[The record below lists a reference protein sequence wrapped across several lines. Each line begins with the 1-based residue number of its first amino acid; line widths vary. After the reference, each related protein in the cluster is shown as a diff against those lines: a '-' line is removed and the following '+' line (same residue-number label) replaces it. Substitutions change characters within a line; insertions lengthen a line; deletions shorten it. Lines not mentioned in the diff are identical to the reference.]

1 MARWLGILIRTLRS
15 TVRTHRELALENLA
29 LRQQLAAWKAREP
42 RPRLTEMDWIFW
54 VFLFRLWTGWR
65 HSLQV
70 VRPET
75 VVGWHRQG
83 FRRYWAWKSRR
94 QSGRPMISTEL
105 RDLIRRMSRANPLW
119 GAPRIHGELLKL
131 GLTVSQATVSKYMRR
146 PRRPPSQVWRT
157 FLKNHAKDLI
167 ALDFFTV
174 PTATFRVLFVLVV
187 LSHGRRRLRHFN
199 ITEHPTAEW
208 TARQLIEGC
217 GQDESPRHMIRD
229 RDQVYGERFSRQ
241 AKMLDIRETVIAPRS
256 PWQNAYAERVIGSI
270 RRECLDHIVV
280 IGERHLRGIL
290 SNYVDYYN
298 ETRTHLALAKDAP
311 EPRSAQAP
319 SQGRVVEVPR
329 VGGLHHEYRRRA
341 A

>member
-1 MARWLGILIRTLRS
+1 MWK
-15 TVRTHRELALENLA
+15 VR
-29 LRQQLAAWKAREP
+29 QP
-42 RPRLTEMDWIFW
+42 RPQLTATDRLFW
-54 VFLFRLWTGWR
+54 VVLSRLWKNWR
-65 HSLQV
+65 SSLQV

-75 VVGWHRQG
+75 VVRWHRQG
-83 FRRYWAWKSRR
+83 FRRYWAWKSRHR
-94 QSGRPMISTEL
+94 RGRPAIGTEV

-131 GLTVSQATVSKYMRR
+131 GLTVSQATVSKYMLR
-146 PRRPPSQVWRT
+146 PRRAPSQTWRA
-157 FLKNHAKDLI
+157 FLKNHAQDLI

-208 TARQLIEGC
+208 TGRQLIEAC
-217 GQDESPRHMIRD
+217 GLEDSPRYLIRD

-241 AKMLDIRETVIAPRS
+241 ARMLDIRETVTAPRS

-329 VGGLHHEYRRRA
+329 VGGLISGRHRVVGVEVGEIHNEDTRLLQP
-341 A
+341 

>member
-1 MARWLGILIRTLRS
+1 MARWLAILVRTLRS
-15 TVRTHRELALENLA
+15 TIRTQRELALENLA
-29 LRQQLAAWKAREP
+29 LRQQLAGWKARQP
-42 RPRLTEMDWIFW
+42 RPQLTATDRLFW
-54 VFLFRLWTGWR
+54 VVLSRLWKNWR
-65 HSLQV
+65 SSLQV

-75 VVGWHRQG
+75 VVRWHRQG
-83 FRRYWAWKSRR
+83 FRRYWAWKSRHR
-94 QSGRPMISTEL
+94 RGRPAIGREL

-131 GLTVSQATVSKYMRR
+131 GLTVSQATVSKYMPRQ
-146 PRRPPSQVWRT
+146 RRPPSQVWRT
-157 FLKNHAKDLI
+157 FLKNHAQDLI

-208 TARQLIEGC
+208 TARQLIEAC
-217 GQDESPRHMIRD
+217 GAEDSPRYLIRD

-241 AKMLDIRETVIAPRS
+241 ARMLDIRETVTAPRS

>member
-1 MARWLGILIRTLRS
+1 MVRWLAILVRTLRS
-15 TVRTHRELALENLA
+15 TIRTQRELALENLA
-29 LRQQLAAWKAREP
+29 LRQQVAVWKVRQP
-42 RPRLTEMDWIFW
+42 RPQLTATDRLFW
-54 VFLFRLWTGWR
+54 VVLSRLWKNWR
-65 HSLQV
+65 SSLQV

-75 VVGWHRQG
+75 VVPCHRQG
-83 FRRYWAWKSRR
+83 FRRYWAWKSRHGR
-94 QSGRPMISTEL
+94 GRPAIGTEV

-131 GLTVSQATVSKYMRR
+131 GLTVSQATVSKYMPRQ
-146 PRRPPSQVWRT
+146 RRPPSQVWRT
-157 FLKNHAKDLI
+157 FLKNHAQDLI

-208 TARQLIEGC
+208 TARQLIEAC
-217 GQDESPRHMIRD
+217 GPEDSPRYLIRD

>member
-1 MARWLGILIRTLRS
+1 MVRWLAILVRTLRS
-15 TVRTHRELALENLA
+15 TIRTQRELALENVA
-29 LRQQLAAWKAREP
+29 LRQQVAVWKVRQP
-42 RPRLTEMDWIFW
+42 RPQLTATDRLFW
-54 VFLFRLWTGWR
+54 VVLSRLWKNWR
-65 HSLQV
+65 SSLQV

-75 VVGWHRQG
+75 VVRWHRQG
-83 FRRYWAWKSRR
+83 FRRYWAWKSRHR
-94 QSGRPMISTEL
+94 RGRPAIGTEV
-105 RDLIRRMSRANPLW
+105 RDLIRRMSHANPLW

-131 GLTVSQATVSKYMRR
+131 GLTFSQATVSKYMPR
-146 PRRPPSQVWRT
+146 PRRLPSQVWRT
-157 FLKNHAKDLI
+157 FLKNHAQDLI

-208 TARQLIEGC
+208 TGRQLIEAC
-217 GQDESPRHMIRD
+217 GPEDSPRYLIRD
-229 RDQVYGERFSRQ
+229 RDQVYGERFSRP
-241 AKMLDIRETVIAPRS
+241 ARRLDIRETVTAPRS

-280 IGERHLRGIL
+280 IGERPLRGIL

-298 ETRTHLALAKDAP
+298 ETRAPLALAKDAP